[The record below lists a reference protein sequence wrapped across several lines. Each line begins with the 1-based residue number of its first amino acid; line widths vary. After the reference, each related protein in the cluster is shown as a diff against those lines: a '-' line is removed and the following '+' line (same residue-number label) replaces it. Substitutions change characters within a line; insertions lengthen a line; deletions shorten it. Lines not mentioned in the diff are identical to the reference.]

1 MKPLDL
7 TIYRPYKQQGKNTM
21 KHIKTLC
28 LIITA
33 LFSQPLLAQQGPVIG
48 CAECNATNN
57 KAVPVSGNWYNP
69 EQSGTGYILDVK
81 KGRVVGLYFGY
92 DEQGKALWLSFL
104 GELQASAD
112 ENVVWTLEAP
122 LVKYSGGNAFNQAH
136 RFPNQIEATGD
147 VIKLDFHFAHY
158 ASVQINNGSVQ
169 HLIPLNYGVETEK
182 EFKETDHLFPKLEG
196 IWTFIYRN
204 KHDVPP
210 IPRDGFEFYI
220 REKMHDEILTYRF
233 ANSTTGSSYFAALM
247 CGVDGITKELG
258 CSIRGL
264 PYLNDVGGIEV
275 APANIGPNYIYAE
288 NEDYKFEAFRVN
300 YFELEED

>member
-1 MKPLDL
+1 
-7 TIYRPYKQQGKNTM
+7 M
-21 KHIKTLC
+21 KHIKTLF
-28 LIITA
+28 LIITV

-81 KGRVVGLYFGY
+81 KGRVVGIYFGY
-92 DEQGKALWLSFL
+92 DEQGKALWLWFM
-104 GELQASAD
+104 GALQASED

-122 LVKYSGGNAFNQAH
+122 LVKYSGGNAFNQAYQS
-136 RFPNQIEATGD
+136 PTQVQATGD

-158 ASVQINNGSVQ
+158 ASVQVNNGSVQ
-169 HLIPLNYGVETEK
+169 HLIPLNYGVEAEK
-182 EFKETDHLFPKLEG
+182 EYEETDHLFPKLEG

-210 IPRDGFEFYI
+210 IPRNGFEFYI
-220 REKMHDEILTYRF
+220 REKVVTQHRRLYYDF
-233 ANSTTGSSYFAALM
+233 ANSTTGSSYFAFLS
-247 CGVDGITKELG
+247 CGVHGVTKELG
-258 CSIRGL
+258 CSIIGL
-264 PYLNDVGGIEV
+264 PYLNDVGGMEV

-300 YFELEED
+300 YFELEEN